1 MLASSWDPPSRS
13 PSPPKLKKAREAP
26 EERPRPQAIY
36 GWLMCFNKT
45 MQKCAQLVLIFTLF
59 IGNTWLFIK
68 CPFLTFVP
76 LASVAS
82 LNEVAQV
89 FHDLGEDLGDLEKQ
103 ALSKLGGL
111 FSWAMRKK
119 KTSPTVWF
127 LCDFGIQHLVDCVP
141 WWNFRELFIA

>member
-1 MLASSWDPPSRS
+1 
-13 PSPPKLKKAREAP
+13 
-26 EERPRPQAIY
+26 
-36 GWLMCFNKT
+36 MCFNKT

-111 FSWAMRKK
+111 FS
-119 KTSPTVWF
+119 
-127 LCDFGIQHLVDCVP
+127 
-141 WWNFRELFIA
+141 